1 MKKTID
7 NNMALNSVSSILNF
21 LKETDKNIV
30 NLALQ
35 KLTQKVDS
43 NWAEIADNL

>member
-1 MKKTID
+1 MS
-7 NNMALNSVSSILNF
+7 LNSVSSVLNY
-21 LKETDKNIV
+21 LKESDNNIV

-43 NWAEIADNL
+43 NWAEIAENLQLL